1 MSSEIDRRTS
11 ANGRINALKYLSGFG
26 HPKNPSSPFGS
37 SAKKLKAGQTS
48 NVQLMIKADFGLNA
62 IATIRRIAA
71 SPTKFIA
78 AQYSRFPARVS
89 PEMYFIQRDA
99 AS

>member
-1 MSSEIDRRTS
+1 MSAEIDRWTS
-11 ANGRINALKYLSGFG
+11 DNGIIRAHRYLSGFA
-26 HPKNPSSPFGS
+26 HPKNPSNPFGF
-37 SAKKLKAGQTS
+37 SAKKLNAGQTS
-48 NVQLMIKADFGLNA
+48 NVQLMTNADFGLNA

-89 PEMYFIQRDA
+89 DERYFI
-99 AS
+99 